1 MSKLTQLSSYAA
13 PTASFSNWRN
23 REWYVQQHSGFAA
36 WFLVQRIVAGAALL
50 VLLPLFACLWM
61 AVRVTSRGPFIYRQD
76 RPGLNGEPF
85 TAYKIRTMKIG
96 ADRDLARAR
105 QVNRN
110 DPMITPIGKA
120 LRDLKLD
127 ELPQLFNVVKGEM
140 ALVGP
145 RPIAPTL
152 QEELS
157 TEIPGFS
164 RRLNVH
170 PGLTSLAQVCL
181 YDNGDAASVVDD
193 WSIRFEAELDYIY
206 NRSAGYDLVIIAM
219 TVAFI
224 AKKIFRKSPKRGLIL
239 LTVSSIFILTACG
252 ERLATRKFIK
262 ADTALEKDIRAYGDR
277 IDPAIVTVEPIS
289 IPADP
294 GAEQDPVYRLGAG
307 DKISVNVFG
316 EDGLDNLE
324 VAVDGAGYIQL
335 PVVEQL
341 HVTGKTVAEVQ
352 VILKHEFSKQF
363 RNPWIVV
370 QVTEHRSRPVYLL
383 GQFNN
388 PGVIYMDGPTNLLQ
402 VLGMGRGLSETA
414 HLSGARLWRSGSI
427 AAVDMQALLMD
438 GKAEHNVL
446 LQAGDTLFVPS
457 NTDKKAYVLGAV
469 ARAGAVPFS
478 NEPMTLLKALT
489 QVGGPIK
496 SSALLS
502 QVRVIRVRS
511 AVEGQLI
518 LVNAKDILRGKAPD
532 LQLMPDDIVYVPDN
546 WIENWNQV
554 IRAVT
559 PTLQLAGGALQPFV
573 QVKFLKGD

>member
-1 MSKLTQLSSYAA
+1 MSKLTHPSTCAS
-13 PTASFSNWRN
+13 PTAVFSDWKNK
-23 REWYVQQHSGFAA
+23 EWYVQNQSEFAA
-36 WFLVQRIVAGAALL
+36 WFLVQRTVAGLALF
-50 VLLPLFACLWM
+50 VLLPLFTFLWV
-61 AVRVTSRGPFIYRQD
+61 AVRVTSRGPFIYKQN
-76 RPGLNGEPF
+76 RPGLNGVPF

-110 DPMITPIGKA
+110 DPMITPIGKT

-127 ELPQLFNVVKGEM
+127 ELPQLLNVVKGEM

-157 TEIPGFS
+157 ANIPGFS
-164 RRLNVH
+164 RRLNVR

-181 YDNGDAASVVDD
+181 YDNGDAASVVED
-193 WSIRFEAELDYIY
+193 WSTRFEAELDYIY
-206 NRSAGYDLVIIAM
+206 NRGTRYDLVIIAM
-219 TVAFI
+219 TVGFI
-224 AKKIFRKSPKRGLIL
+224 AKKVLRKLPKKGIIL
-239 LTVSSIFILTACG
+239 LAVSSVFLLTACG
-252 ERLATRKFIK
+252 ERLATRKFVK
-262 ADTALEKDIRAYGDR
+262 ADAALEKDIRAYGDR
-277 IDPAIVTVEPIS
+277 TDPAIITVEPVS

-294 GAEQDPVYRLGAG
+294 GAEQDPVYRVGAG
-307 DKISVNVFG
+307 DKISINVFG

-324 VAVDGAGYIQL
+324 VAVDGAGYIQVPIL
-335 PVVEQL
+335 ERIQVA
-341 HVTGKTVAEVQ
+341 GATVAEIQ
-352 VILKHEFSKQF
+352 AALKLGFSKQF
-363 RNPWIVV
+363 RSPWIVV

-402 VLGMGRGLSETA
+402 VLGMGRGLSDTA

-457 NTDKKAYVLGAV
+457 NADKKAYVLGAV
-469 ARAGAVPFS
+469 TSAGAVPFS

-489 QVGGPIK
+489 QVGGPVK

-502 QVRVIRVRS
+502 QVRVIRTRS

-518 LVNAKDILRGKAPD
+518 LVNAKDILKGKAPD

>member
-1 MSKLTQLSSYAA
+1 MSKSTQISSYGAKNLTH
-13 PTASFSNWRN
+13 PNWRN
-23 REWYVQQHSGFAA
+23 LDWHSPQLQQTNAWYFTQRVIAA
-36 WFLVQRIVAGAALL
+36 CALL
-50 VLLPLFACLWM
+50 SLAPLFLCLWIS
-61 AVRVTSRGPFIYRQD
+61 VKISSKGPFIYAQK
-76 RPGLNGEPF
+76 RPGLNGQMF
-85 TAYKIRTMKIG
+85 TAFKVRTMRTG
-96 ADRDLARAR
+96 ADKDLARAR
-105 QVNRN
+105 QVDRN
-110 DPMITPIGKA
+110 DPMITPIGKV

-127 ELPQLFNVVKGEM
+127 ELPQLLNVVRGEM

-145 RPIAPTL
+145 RPIALTL

-157 TEIPGFS
+157 AKIPGFR
-164 RRLNVH
+164 RRLNVR

-193 WSIRFEAELDYIY
+193 WSNRFEAELDYIY

-224 AKKIFRKSPKRGLIL
+224 GKKILRKLPRKIVTFFLVASL
-239 LTVSSIFILTACG
+239 LMLTACG
-252 ERLATRKFIK
+252 ERLATRKFVK
-262 ADTALEKDIRAYGDR
+262 ADAALEKDIRAYGDR
-277 IDPAIVTVEPIS
+277 TDPSIIQVEPIS

-294 GAEQDPVYRLGAG
+294 GAEQDPVYRVGAG
-307 DKISVNVFG
+307 DKISINVFG

-324 VAVDGAGYIQL
+324 VAVDGAGFIQV
-335 PVVEQL
+335 PVLERIQVA
-341 HVTGKTVAEVQ
+341 GATVSEIQAT
-352 VILKHEFSKQF
+352 LKQGFSRQF
-363 RNPWIVV
+363 RKPWIVV

-402 VLGMGRGLSETA
+402 VLGLGRGLSETA
-414 HLSGARLWRSGSI
+414 HLSGARLWRNGAI

-457 NTDKKAYVLGAV
+457 NSDKKAYVLGAV
-469 ARAGAVPFS
+469 IRAGAVSFS

-489 QVGGPIK
+489 QVGGPVK
-496 SSALLS
+496 ASALLS

-518 LVNAKDILRGKAPD
+518 LVNAKDILKGKAPD

>member
-1 MSKLTQLSSYAA
+1 MSELTQITNSGAEHS
-13 PTASFSNWRN
+13 TFSNWQN
-23 REWYVQQHSGFAA
+23 LSWHAPQ
-36 WFLVQRIVAGAALL
+36 LVQNKLWFFSQRIMAALALL
-50 VLLPLFACLWM
+50 VLAPLFLCLWIG
-61 AVRVTSRGPFIYRQD
+61 VKISSKGPFIYAQK
-76 RPGLNGEPF
+76 RPGLYGAPF
-85 TAYKIRTMKIG
+85 TALKVRTMRTG
-96 ADRDLARAR
+96 ADQDLARAR
-105 QVNRN
+105 RVDRN

-127 ELPQLFNVVKGEM
+127 ELPQLVNVVRGEM

-152 QEELS
+152 QEELAS
-157 TEIPGFS
+157 QIPGFN
-164 RRLNVH
+164 RRLNVR

-181 YDNGDAASVVDD
+181 YDNADADNLVND

-206 NRSAGYDLVIIAM
+206 NRSAGYDIVIIAM

-224 AKKIFRKSPKRGLIL
+224 VKKILRKLPRKIVTFFLVASL
-239 LTVSSIFILTACG
+239 LMLTACG
-252 ERLATRKFIK
+252 ERLATRKFVK

-277 IDPAIVTVEPIS
+277 TDPAIIQIEPIS

-294 GAEQDPVYRLGAG
+294 GAEQDPVYRVGAG
-307 DKISVNVFG
+307 DKISINVFG

-324 VAVDGAGYIQL
+324 VAVDGAGFIQVPIL
-335 PVVEQL
+335 ERI
-341 HVTGKTVAEVQ
+341 HVAGATVSEIQAT
-352 VILKHEFSKQF
+352 LKQGFSRQF
-363 RNPWIVV
+363 RKPWIVV

-402 VLGMGRGLSETA
+402 VLGLGRGLAETA
-414 HLSGARLWRSGSI
+414 HLSGARLWRNGAI

-469 ARAGAVPFS
+469 TRAGAVPFS

-489 QVGGPIK
+489 QVGGPVK
-496 SSALLS
+496 ASALLS

-511 AVEGQLI
+511 ATEGQLI
-518 LVNAKDILRGKAPD
+518 LVNAKDILKGKAPD